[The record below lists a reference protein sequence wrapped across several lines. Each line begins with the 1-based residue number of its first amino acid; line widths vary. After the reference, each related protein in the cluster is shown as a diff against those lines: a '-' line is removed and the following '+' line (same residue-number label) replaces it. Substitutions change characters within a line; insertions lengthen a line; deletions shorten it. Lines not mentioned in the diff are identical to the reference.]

1 MKIKQRNQEM
11 KNEPEIIITGD
22 RPTGR
27 LHLGHYVG
35 SLKKRLEL
43 QDDPRYKQFVFI
55 ADCQALTDNAH
66 NPQKIQDNLI
76 EVALDYLSVGIDPKK
91 TTIFV
96 QSQIPELT
104 ELMFYYMNLV
114 TMSRLTRNPTIKTEI
129 KERNFGNSIPVGFM
143 TYPISQA
150 ADITAFNAKYVPCGE
165 DQEPLIE
172 QTREI
177 VRAFNSIYGEILVEP
192 EIILSSNGVCRR
204 LPGIDGG
211 EKMGKS
217 LGNAIYLADESNV
230 IKKKIADMYT
240 DPLHIHVEDP
250 GHTEGNIPF
259 VYLQAF
265 AKPEHFAEYLPQYK
279 NLDEMMEHYRRGGLG
294 DGTVKKFLFNVL
306 ESELAPIRERRKKY
320 EQNLDYVYDVLK
332 QGSATA
338 RAVASAN
345 LKRIRTAMGLEYF
358 DNDELKNQYKLKY
371 KNQ

>member
-1 MKIKQRNQEM
+1 M
-11 KNEPEIIITGD
+11 KNEPEIVITGD

-27 LHLGHYVG
+27 LHLGHFVG
-35 SLKKRLEL
+35 SLRKRLEI
-43 QDDPRYKQFVFI
+43 QDDPRYKQLVFI
-55 ADCQALTDNAH
+55 ADCQALTDNGH
-66 NPQKIQDNLI
+66 NPQKVRDNLI
-76 EVALDYLSVGIDPKK
+76 EVALDYLAVGIDPNKS
-91 TTIFV
+91 TIFV
-96 QSQIPELT
+96 QSQVPELT

-177 VRAFNSIYGEILVEP
+177 VRTFNSIYGEVLTEP
-192 EIILSSNGVCRR
+192 QIILSANGVCRR

-217 LGNAIYLADESNV
+217 LGNAIYLSDEPNV
-230 IKKKIADMYT
+230 IKKKITDMYT

-250 GHTEGNIPF
+250 GHIEGNIPF

-265 AKPEHFAEYLPQYK
+265 AKPEHFAAYLPQYK
-279 NLDEMMEHYRRGGLG
+279 TLDEMMEHYKRGGLG
-294 DGTVKKFLFNVL
+294 DGIVKKFLYNVL
-306 ESELAPIRERRKKY
+306 DAELAPIRERRKKY
-320 EQNLDYVYDVLK
+320 EQNIDYVYDILK
-332 QGSATA
+332 QGSIAA
-338 RAVASAN
+338 REIASAN
-345 LKRIRTAMGLEYF
+345 LKRIKKAMGLEYF
-358 DNDELKNQYKLKY
+358 DDDELKKESRKKY
-371 KNQ
+371 NNK